1 MPMQLSNTGGQY
13 AISKSTFA
21 VTVAFFDENNTAVT
35 PTSAKWTL
43 TDGLGVVVNGRTAQA
58 ISVLSTA
65 VTIVLDAGD
74 IDYTTSASK
83 RRVLTVTAL
92 YNSTLGSN
100 LPDVD
105 SISFPIADTL
115 TGNIGV

>member
-1 MPMQLSNTGGQY
+1 MPMILSNTGGQY

-21 VTVAFFDENNTAVT
+21 VTVAFFDENNVAAV
-35 PTSAKWTL
+35 PTSITWTL
-43 TDGLGVVVNGRTAQA
+43 TDGLGVVVNGRTAQNITSLA
-58 ISVLSTA
+58 SS
-65 VTIVLDAGD
+65 VTIVLDAED

-92 YNSTLGSN
+92 YNSTLGPN